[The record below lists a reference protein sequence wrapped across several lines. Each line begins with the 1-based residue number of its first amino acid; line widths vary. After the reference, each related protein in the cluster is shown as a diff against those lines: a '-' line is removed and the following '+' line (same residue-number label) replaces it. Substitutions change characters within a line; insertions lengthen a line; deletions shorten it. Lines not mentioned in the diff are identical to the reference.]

1 MKVLI
6 SHPNWP
12 EHVNKTAGLLEKLDL
27 LDTFWTTIALP
38 FNFFFIKKRY
48 FSEVTFKKIKMHF
61 LKEFFRNIFKF
72 FKIKSLYFFEDSY
85 FSINSICS
93 DLDLR
98 VSKYLK
104 CNGKSI
110 NIVYGYQNCTLR
122 SFRIAKNLG
131 IKNIYELLSPY
142 WIIRKIIMEDE
153 IKLQP
158 EWKLSQMEIL
168 SLKKCLDEEE
178 EIILSDK
185 IVVASNFAMHS
196 LKHFKKKKLNINV
209 IPYGVKKRFISFAN
223 SRRKNNEKLK
233 IIFAGRLIL
242 SKGIQYLISSLK
254 SVDIPWEVQIAG
266 SLLERPEHLSKNLFN
281 FLKDPRCKFLGQIPN
296 EKLMKVMEN
305 SHVFILPS
313 LYEGFGL
320 ALLEAMSCGLPV
332 ITTENTAGPDFI
344 ENGKNGFIT
353 PIRDTKIT
361 ANILQRIYK
370 NEELRLSISEMAL
383 FTANNYSWE
392 RYNDR
397 QKIIFN

>member
-12 EHVNKTAGLLEKLDL
+12 EHVNKTAGSLEKLGL
-27 LDTFWTTIALP
+27 LDSFWTTIALP
-38 FNFFFIKKRY
+38 YNFFFKKRY
-48 FSEVTFKKIKMHF
+48 FSEITFKKIKIHF
-61 LKEFFRNIFKF
+61 VKEFFRNIFKF

-85 FSINSICS
+85 FSINSIYS
-93 DLDLR
+93 DLDLK

-104 CNGKSI
+104 CNAKSI
-110 NIVYGYQNCTLR
+110 NVVYGYQNCTLR

-142 WIIRKIIMEDE
+142 WRFRKLIMEDE

-168 SLKKCLDEEE
+168 STKKSLEEEE

-185 IVVASNFAMHS
+185 IVVASKFTMQS
-196 LKHFKKKKLNINV
+196 LKYFKEKNLNINI
-209 IPYGVKKRFISFAN
+209 IPYGVKKRFITIAN
-223 SRRKNNEKLK
+223 SRRKSNEKLK

-242 SKGIQYLISSLK
+242 SKGIQYLISLLETI
-254 SVDIPWEVQIAG
+254 DIPWEAQIAG
-266 SLLERPEHLSKNLFN
+266 SLLERPEHLSKKLFN
-281 FLKDPRCKFLGQIPN
+281 FLKDPRCKYLGQIPN

-305 SHVFILPS
+305 SHVFMLPS

-320 ALLEAMSCGLPV
+320 TLLEAMSCGLPV

-344 ENGKNGFIT
+344 KNGENGFIT

-361 ANILQRIYK
+361 ANVLQRIYE

-383 FTANNYSWE
+383 STANHHSWE
-392 RYNDR
+392 RYNDQQR
-397 QKIIFN
+397 KIFN